1 MSLSEYAPKPIDEDW
16 VYEAPVRLF
25 ETDLYSKLQAVEHI
39 KALKPS
45 FVFAKEASASLG
57 RWCSDRVWYY
67 ALSEIES
74 RNILGRYEKTA
85 EYEQF
90 GTVEEKEHARDMIK
104 DAAKLA
110 KSQQIHSLQP
120 TPDFLSHKV
129 MLLHQKLLGFYQQN
143 EKTRCIVFV
152 DQRLTARILA
162 DCFALL
168 RIPNL
173 RPGVLIGVGG
183 NTFSAQAETWKQHE
197 DTMDWF
203 RAGVINCERCPS
215 CE

>member
-16 VYEAPVRLF
+16 LYEAPTRPF
-25 ETDLYSKLQAVEHI
+25 QTDLCSKLQAVEHI
-39 KALKPS
+39 KALKAS
-45 FVFAKEASASLG
+45 FAFAKEASANLG

-67 ALSEIES
+67 ALSENES
-74 RNILGRYEKTA
+74 RNILGRYERTE

-90 GTVEEKEHARDMIK
+90 ETVEEKEHARDMIK
-104 DAAKLA
+104 DAAMLA
-110 KSQQIHSLQP
+110 KRQQIDFLQP
-120 TPDFLSHKV
+120 TLDFLSYKV
-129 MLLHQKLLGFYQQN
+129 MLLYQKLLGVYQQN

-173 RPGVLIGVGG
+173 RPGILIGVGG
-183 NTFSAQAETWKQHE
+183 STFSVQAETWKQHE
-197 DTMDWF
+197 DTMDEF
-203 RAGVINCERCPS
+203 RAGIINCERFPS